1 MQKLLHGLLAAR
13 EVQPVL
19 AQIQKALLRQLNGRC
34 GNNGCRV
41 VHHNVLLNGHG
52 QPRIVIRAAQVI
64 RIQAL
69 RQLIPVDAPVGEQRG
84 LAEQLDR
91 LIFFSDFVLIVEPGV
106 GDLMDGGADRLHLAH
121 AFADSDTLFVHG
133 EVTVHI
139 LRQLLKEDGY
149 GRTAAQS
156 FHKHLVILHVPRKV
170 RRQLRQGLACGLL
183 HVEHHHG
190 LVHGDLHRL
199 FLRDNIAVLVPQG
212 ELGVGV

>member
-34 GNNGCRV
+34 CDDRGGVIDGDMAFKRYR
-41 VHHNVLLNGHG
+41 HT
-52 QPRIVIRAAQVI
+52 RIVIRAAQVI
-64 RIQAL
+64 YIQAL

-84 LAEQLDR
+84 LAEQLDL

-106 GDLMDGGADRLHLAH
+106 GDLMDGGADRLYLAH
-121 AFADSDTLFVHG
+121 AFSEDNALFVHG

-139 LRQLLKEDGY
+139 LRQLLKEDGD
-149 GRTAAQS
+149 GRAAAQS
-156 FHKHLVILHVPRKV
+156 FHKHLVILHIPRKV